1 MTGIFYYS
9 RKTVNYFHCSLTK
22 DKTIRHKKP
31 FAIVLLYITK
41 LCSNKMY
48 QNSLNGKKW
57 LHEPRKALKHCFE
70 NKGTKRVDITIT
82 GYLQRKK
89 QTVFSV

>member
-1 MTGIFYYS
+1 MENQHAIITDNGIHVVKTMNDLGNKSIRFFLQFSTRFSEIIPIFDRTDINYS

-48 QNSLNGKKW
+48 
-57 LHEPRKALKHCFE
+57 
-70 NKGTKRVDITIT
+70 
-82 GYLQRKK
+82 
-89 QTVFSV
+89 